1 MQRRRS
7 STPPRPQ
14 KPTVEPV
21 ALVLKITLR
30 GLRPPVWRRV
40 RVAGDTT
47 LRMLHHVIQAAMG
60 WHDSHLHEF
69 EIGNR
74 RYGEPD
80 DDPWPGAERIYSETK
95 VKLGTLIGQGV
106 KQFRYVY
113 DFGDDWEHQIVVEKV
128 EPLDPEQEYP
138 SLITGKR
145 ACPPE
150 DCGGIYG
157 YLHLLE
163 VLADPSHEEHAELS
177 EWVDGTLDPEHFDSE
192 ATSQELARLAGRRP
206 RRR

>member
-1 MQRRRS
+1 MARAPSRAAE
-7 STPPRPQ
+7 
-14 KPTVEPV
+14 EPV
-21 ALVLKITLR
+21 ALVLKITLL

-40 RVAGDTT
+40 RVAGDST
-47 LRMLHHVIQAAMG
+47 LRTLHHVIQAVMG

-69 EIGNR
+69 EIGDR

-80 DDPWPGAERIYSETK
+80 DEPWPGAERIHGETNL
-95 VKLGTLIGQGV
+95 KLGALLGQRI
-106 KQFRYVY
+106 KRFRYVY
-113 DFGDDWEHQIVVEKV
+113 DFGDDWEHQIDVEKV
-128 EPLDPEQEYP
+128 EPLDPEQPYP

-163 VLADPSHEEHAELS
+163 VLADPGHEEHAELS
-177 EWVDGTLDPEHFDSE
+177 EWVDGPLDPEHFDIV
-192 ATSQELARLAGRRP
+192 AANKALARLA
-206 RRR
+206 RRRKQR

>member
-1 MQRRRS
+1 MAR
-7 STPPRPQ
+7 PPSG
-14 KPTVEPV
+14 PTKAPV
-21 ALVLKITLR
+21 ALVLKITLL

-40 RVAGDTT
+40 RVAGDST
-47 LRMLHHVIQAAMG
+47 LRMLHRVIQAAMG

-69 EIGNR
+69 EIGDR

-80 DDPWPGAERIYSETK
+80 DEPWPGAERIFSEAN
-95 VKLGTLIGQGV
+95 VKLGALIGQHV

-113 DFGDDWEHQIVVEKV
+113 DFGDDWEHQIVVENV
-128 EPLDPEQEYP
+128 EPLDPAQP
-138 SLITGKR
+138 CPALITGKR

-163 VLADPSHEEHAELS
+163 VLADPGHEEHAELS
-177 EWVDGTLDPEHFDSE
+177 EWIDAPLDPEHLDLE
-192 ATSQELARLAGRRP
+192 ATRREVARLVP
-206 RRR
+206 RRRATRKPTRA

>member
-1 MQRRRS
+1 VIQRRRP
-7 STPPRPQ
+7 STSP
-14 KPTVEPV
+14 KPHKPATEPV

-40 RVAGDTT
+40 RVAGDST
-47 LRMLHHVIQAAMG
+47 LRMLHRVIQAAMG
-60 WHDSHLHEF
+60 GQDYHLHEF

-80 DDPWPGAERIYSETK
+80 GDPWPGAERTYSEAN
-95 VKLGTLIGQGV
+95 VKLGALIGQGV
-106 KQFRYVY
+106 KRLRYVY
-113 DFGDDWEHQIVVEKV
+113 DFGDGWEHEVIVEKV
-128 EPLDPEQEYP
+128 EPVDPDQPYP

-163 VLADPSHEEHAELS
+163 VLADPNDEEHAELS
-177 EWVDGTLDPEHFDSE
+177 EWVGGTLDPGHFDLE
-192 ATSQELARLAGRRP
+192 ATRRDLARLA
-206 RRR
+206 RRRRA